1 MGFKKEIVDLMREEV
16 ANTHTQLACITSKLN
31 ESSARIMGLE
41 LLAAEDHRVGSH
53 GDTASYRSLLNTLMI
68 GQIEILLDLQKYLLD
83 LMYLRKHQ
91 LE

>member
-68 GQIEILLDLQKYLLD
+68 GQIEILTRLILDLQKYLLD
-83 LMYLRKHQ
+83 LMY
-91 LE
+91 